1 MIKKV
6 NNNNIQGTPKEDWY
20 HKLSIQVSL
29 NGLSFCVLNTHEQ
42 VLEVCFSERFSKQLT
57 PFQLQQQLK
66 ERFREKSIRKFQFSE
81 VLTIH
86 DNLLF
91 SLVPQ
96 ALFDS
101 DHLANYLK
109 YNARMLPT
117 DHLEYDT
124 LSGLEI
130 QNVYVPYTN
139 VNNFIFEQFG
149 EFEFKH
155 TNTVLLETLIK
166 LHGISSETIG
176 YIHLT
181 TNQMDIAI
189 FGHRNLLYFN
199 SFAITSDTDFLYYL
213 LFSLEQ
219 LGENP
224 EQFKLRLVGEI
235 TDQDSRFQL
244 ASAYFENISILL
256 PPPAPFSNS
265 DLERSIDFT
274 LIHTL

>member
-124 LSGLEI
+124 LSGLE
-130 QNVYVPYTN
+130 
-139 VNNFIFEQFG
+139 
-149 EFEFKH
+149 
-155 TNTVLLETLIK
+155 
-166 LHGISSETIG
+166 
-176 YIHLT
+176 
-181 TNQMDIAI
+181 
-189 FGHRNLLYFN
+189 
-199 SFAITSDTDFLYYL
+199 
-213 LFSLEQ
+213 Q

-244 ASAYFENISILL
+244 ASAYFENTSILL